1 MEDSWHLPAVFEK
14 ERKTLR
20 RTAVDQRVVSITLGK
35 EALELDTNLWLACAR
50 LLDISGTLICG
61 EV

>member
-1 MEDSWHLPAVFEK
+1 LPAVFEK

-35 EALELDTNLWLACAR
+35 EALELDTNLRLACAR